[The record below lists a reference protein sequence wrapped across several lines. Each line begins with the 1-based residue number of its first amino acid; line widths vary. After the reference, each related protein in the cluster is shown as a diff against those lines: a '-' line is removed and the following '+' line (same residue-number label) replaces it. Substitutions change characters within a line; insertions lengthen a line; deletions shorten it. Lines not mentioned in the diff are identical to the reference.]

1 MADKIFPEGIRVFK
15 PRANAPKFVKGSVV
29 VTPNDLVAWLKAN
42 QQHLKEYKGKKQ
54 LTLDLL
60 EGKDGGLYMAVNTF
74 TKENASSTNDDLPF

>member
-15 PRANAPKFVKGSVV
+15 PRNGAPSFVKGSVV
-29 VTPNDLVAWLKAN
+29 ITPNDLVAWLKKN
-42 QQHLKEYKGKKQ
+42 PGYLKEYKDQKQ

-74 TKENASSTNDDLPF
+74 TKKEADQDLPF